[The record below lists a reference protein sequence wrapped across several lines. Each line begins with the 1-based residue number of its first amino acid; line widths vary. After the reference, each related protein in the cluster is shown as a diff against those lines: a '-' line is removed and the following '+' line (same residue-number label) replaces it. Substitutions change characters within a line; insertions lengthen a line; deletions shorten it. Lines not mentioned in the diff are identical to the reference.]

1 MSPVST
7 TNDPTIGYTSKIGN
21 GLGFDPIAARNP
33 DRPKFRLDD
42 YNEANEP
49 RETKP
54 SRTTSDRSER
64 DPQTVDTRDQRQSY
78 NVAKKQTNAAGAGT
92 EAAARDKPETKQTQA
107 NVQTSTADTDVA
119 DANAADADTT
129 DTKNG
134 DSSGTTAGNADSV
147 KKPAKGQPTE
157 TSAPY
162 VEKAEGETVENTE
175 GTSDVSLSAEV
186 AAAAAASAQTEIPA
200 SEGAATSVPEQEVV
214 PESPAT
220 ATVVVD
226 KPADAVAS
234 TGDSLEQPTGATAQK
249 TVPQEAAVIPAST
262 SRDPKLAALEKLT
275 QTGPSTAK
283 TTQSAVSGDDTT
295 TFKLPV
301 PWPPQTQSEAIPGK
315 KSAPGQTTAATQ
327 TAVTQPQA
335 TSPTPVNQATMPKV
349 QPASVSADAEAARS
363 AEGSKQATMA
373 SATQT
378 AGETKPKIEIVS
390 QTPAKPATTAD
401 TALIANNRAAQAD
414 GPVKQTALPSPSETI
429 AAATA
434 LNSRPVRSNAL
445 GSSDAKRSNAVTAS
459 NENNGNGAK
468 AAASQGQ
475 PNPAIVGQTNQTNPA
490 AAAVTAATQGQA
502 TATTPEQLASVRQ
515 QSSAAQRGQADPTGT
530 TSNTSRAADLPAQG
544 TNNGFADTLRTASA
558 DRTAAAQDRQTL
570 PTPATEQVK
579 VKLIKAAL
587 GGLDKIKIQLNPS
600 ELGKV
605 EIRLEIGSDG
615 AIRGTVIADKPET
628 MELLQRDAKQLE
640 RALQD
645 AGLKTGGDSLD
656 FQMRGGG
663 TNERQQQQAGSGNGP
678 LSQDGGDLDG
688 SDEQPATDTT
698 GSEHDGIGDDGSL
711 NLVA

>member
-7 TNDPTIGYTSKIGN
+7 TNDPSIGYTGKIGN

-33 DRPKFRLDD
+33 DRPKFRLDN

-49 RETKP
+49 QETKP
-54 SRTTSDRSER
+54 SRTSNDRSER

-78 NVAKKQTNAAGAGT
+78 NVAKKQTDAAGAAT
-92 EAAARDKPETKQTQA
+92 AASAQDKPETKQTQA
-107 NVQTSTADTDVA
+107 NVQTSTADVSTA
-119 DANAADADTT
+119 DANAANAETT

-147 KKPAKGQPTE
+147 KKPAKDQSTE

-162 VEKAEGETVENTE
+162 VEKAEGATDEDAE
-175 GTSDVSLSAEV
+175 GTTDVSLSAEV
-186 AAAAAASAQTEIPA
+186 AAAASAQNEISA
-200 SEGAATSVPEQEVV
+200 SEVAATSVPEQEVV
-214 PESPAT
+214 PESSTT
-220 ATVVVD
+220 ATVVVS

-234 TGDSLEQPTGATAQK
+234 TGDTPEQPTAAAAQK

-275 QTGPSTAK
+275 QTRPSTA
-283 TTQSAVSGDDTT
+283 TTTPSAVSGDDAT

-301 PWPPQTQSEAIPGK
+301 PWPPQTQSEATPGK
-315 KSAPGQTTAATQ
+315 RSAPGQTTATTQ

-349 QPASVSADAEAARS
+349 QPAIVPADAEAGRS

-401 TALIANNRAAQAD
+401 TALVANNRSAQAD

-459 NENNGNGAK
+459 NENNSNGAK
-468 AAASQGQ
+468 AGANQGQ
-475 PNPAIVGQTNQTNPA
+475 PNPAIVSQTNQNNPA
-490 AAAVTAATQGQA
+490 AAAVTTATQGQP
-502 TATTPEQLASVRQ
+502 TVTTPEQLAAVRQ
-515 QSSAAQRGQADPTGT
+515 QSSSAQRGQADPTGT

-544 TNNGFADTLRTASA
+544 TNNGFADTLRSASA
-558 DRTAAAQDRQTL
+558 DRTAATQDRQTL

-640 RALQD
+640 RALHD

-688 SDEQPATDTT
+688 SDEQPVTDTT

>member
-7 TNDPTIGYTSKIGN
+7 TNDPTIGYTGKIGN

-42 YNEANEP
+42 YNEAHEP

-64 DPQTVDTRDQRQSY
+64 DPQTVDTRDQRQSNN
-78 NVAKKQTNAAGAGT
+78 NVVKKQTIAAGDAT
-92 EAAARDKPETKQTQA
+92 AAVARDKPETKQTQA
-107 NVQTSTADTDVA
+107 NLQTSTADADVADAKAA
-119 DANAADADTT
+119 DANAADT
-129 DTKNG
+129 D
-134 DSSGTTAGNADSV
+134 TTAGNADSV

-186 AAAAAASAQTEIPA
+186 AAAAASAQTEISA
-200 SEGAATSVPEQEVV
+200 SEVAATSVPEQEVV
-214 PESPAT
+214 PESSAT
-220 ATVVVD
+220 ATVVVS

-234 TGDSLEQPTGATAQK
+234 TGDSREQPTGGAAQK

-315 KSAPGQTTAATQ
+315 KSAPGQATATTQ

-349 QPASVSADAEAARS
+349 QPASVPADAEAGRA
-363 AEGSKQATMA
+363 AEGSNKQATMA
-373 SATQT
+373 STTQA

-414 GPVKQTALPSPSETI
+414 GPIKQTALPSPSETI

-445 GSSDAKRSNAVTAS
+445 GGSNAKSSNAVTAS

-475 PNPAIVGQTNQTNPA
+475 PNPAIVSQTNQTNPA

-678 LSQDGGDLDG
+678 LSQDSGDLDG